1 MNVFEKEHLQKFAEE
16 VFQAMGASE
25 KDAAIATEVLIS
37 ADLRGID
44 SHGIS
49 RLKGY
54 IALWEAGRIN
64 MNPNIQIVRQ
74 RKSTLTIDGDSGLG
88 LVVGPFAMN
97 TSIQLCKEYGSAW
110 VAVRNSNHYGI
121 AGYYAMKASEQ
132 GMMGMSMTNAT
143 PFIPPTH
150 SKEAMLG
157 TNPMAYSFPTNK
169 EFPLTIDLATASVA
183 RGKLEIAK
191 RENKQIP
198 KGWVVDRN
206 GKPSTDV
213 DILEK
218 GGLLTPLGSLEELSS
233 HKGYALGSLVDILT
247 AVLSGA
253 NYGPW
258 VPPFV
263 PYLALKD
270 DLPGKGLGHFF
281 GSMEI
286 DGFRPLDEFKKHMD
300 HWIDTFKNAER
311 IHKDQEVYVPGEKEW
326 IHQKERTKSGI
337 PLNAKV
343 IDALETIS
351 KKFSIPF

>member
-1 MNVFEKEHLQKFAEE
+1 MKVFDEEILRSFAED
-16 VFQAMGASE
+16 VFQSMGTSAT
-25 KDAAIATEVLIS
+25 DAATATEVLLS

-54 IALWEAGRIN
+54 VALWEAGRIN
-64 MNPNIQIVRQ
+64 MSPNITVARSH
-74 RKSTLTIDGDSGLG
+74 KSTMTIDGDGGLG
-88 LVVGPFAMN
+88 LVVGPFAMKK
-97 TSIQLCKEYGSAW
+97 TIELAKEYGSAW
-110 VAVRNSNHYGI
+110 IAVRNSNHYGI
-121 AGYYAMKASEQ
+121 AGYYAMQATKHN
-132 GMMGMSMTNAT
+132 MMGMSMTNAT

-169 EFPLTIDLATASVA
+169 AFPLTIDLATASVA

-191 RENKQIP
+191 RENKEIP
-198 KGWVVDRN
+198 KGWVVDKD
-206 GKPSTDV
+206 GLPSTDV
-213 DILEK
+213 DVLEK

-263 PYLALKD
+263 PYLPLKD

-281 GSMEI
+281 GAMEI
-286 DGFRPLDEFKKHMD
+286 DGFRPIEEFKHHID
-300 HWIDTFKNAER
+300 HWIDTFKSAKR
-311 IHKDQEVYVPGEKEW
+311 IDEAQEIFVPGEKE
-326 IHQKERTKSGI
+326 HLVQEERETTGI
-337 PLNAKV
+337 PLNPKV
-343 IDALETIS
+343 VESLEQLAD
-351 KKFSIPF
+351 KFKLSL